1 MNRPTVAL
9 AAIAL
14 AGGLASPALADRTTP
29 QYTSL
34 TVFGDSL
41 VDAGNIFTLTGG
53 TTPSAAQGY
62 FQGRFTNGYDY
73 TDLLSI
79 DLFGTPTV
87 ASLRGGDNYA
97 FGGARASTTSG
108 VPDLNEQLALYSA
121 DVLGGKA
128 VDGNGLYILNFGGND
143 VFNAPP
149 PGVAE
154 DAFLM
159 NSAMV
164 YAQGVQTLNNLGVRN
179 LLITGFPVLTDPAS
193 ARAEGFLTDA
203 LAGLTLD
210 PSTTLYRFSYLD
222 FFGRV
227 LSDPGS
233 LGLPP
238 AGNPGNMPAGRRGGD
253 RERVRR
259 LLLLRRYPSHRT
271 DPAGLVR
278 RHGPAVQPDRKHS
291 RTAGMGDADSGLHDD
306 RCRDAAAAPGDLPLR
321 LISHRAASRATSA
334 RHRS

>member
-9 AAIAL
+9 AAFAL

-41 VDAGNIFTLTGG
+41 VDAGNIFALTNGA
-53 TTPSAAQGY
+53 TPNPALGY

-73 TDLLSI
+73 TDLISI
-79 DLFGTPTV
+79 ELFGAPTV

-97 FGGARASTTSG
+97 YGGARASTTSG

-128 VDGNGLYILNFGGND
+128 VDSNGLYVLNFGGND
-143 VFNAPP
+143 IFNAPP
-149 PGVAE
+149 PGPAE

-203 LAGLTLD
+203 LAGLSLD

-222 FFGRV
+222 FFSRV
-227 LSDPGS
+227 QSDPSS

-238 AGNPGNMPAGRRGGD
+238 QNTQVTCRQAG
-253 RERVRR
+253 
-259 LLLLRRYPSHRT
+259 
-271 DPAGLVR
+271 
-278 RHGPAVQPDRKHS
+278 
-291 RTAGMGDADSGLHDD
+291 
-306 RCRDAAAAPGDLPLR
+306 AAAIAIGCVGYFSFDGTHPTAP
-321 LISHRAASRATSA
+321 IHRALFEDMDRQFNLIGSIPEPQVWAMLILGFMTIGAAMRRQRRVIYRFA
-334 RHRS
+334 

>member
-1 MNRPTVAL
+1 MKNLTAAV
-9 AAIAL
+9 AAIAVIGGV
-14 AGGLASPALADRTTP
+14 AGPAQAKRSTA

-41 VDAGNIFTLTGG
+41 VDAGNISILTGG
-53 TTPSAAQGY
+53 ATPNPAVGY
-62 FQGRFTNGYDY
+62 FDGRFTNGYDY

-79 DLFGTPTV
+79 ELFGAPTV
-87 ASLRGGDNYA
+87 ASLQGGDNYA

-121 DVLGGKA
+121 DLLGGKT
-128 VDGNGLYILNFGGND
+128 VDANGLYILNFGGND

-149 PGVAE
+149 PGPAE

-164 YAQGVQTLNNLGVRN
+164 YAQSVQTLNDLGVRN

-193 ARAEGFLTDA
+193 ARAEGYLTTA
-203 LAGLTLD
+203 LAGLSLD
-210 PSTTLYRFSYLD
+210 SSTTLYRFSYLD

-238 AGNPGNMPAGRRGGD
+238 QNTLVTCRQAG
-253 RERVRR
+253 
-259 LLLLRRYPSHRT
+259 
-271 DPAGLVR
+271 
-278 RHGPAVQPDRKHS
+278 
-291 RTAGMGDADSGLHDD
+291 
-306 RCRDAAAAPGDLPLR
+306 AAAIANGCIGYFSFDGTHPTAPIHQALFEDMDRQFALTGSIPEPQVWAL
-321 LISHRAASRATSA
+321 LILGFGVTGGAMRRRKIACRFA
-334 RHRS
+334 